1 MTRTD
6 PDIALV
12 LFDLDGTLIDTAPD
26 MVPALNEL
34 LVAEGRAELPY
45 ERLRP
50 RVSYGSTGLLH
61 EAFGAD
67 LDGPE
72 LERLR
77 TRFLGLYEKRLA
89 RASLPFPGIEALLA
103 RIEDAG
109 MRWGVVTNK
118 PGWLTDP
125 LLDALGLLDRAACVV
140 SGDSVSERKP
150 HPMPLLHACTLA
162 GTTAECAVYIG
173 DAERD
178 VAAARAAGM
187 ASFVALFGYIP
198 DDERPPDWGA
208 TALLETPDDLWR
220 HLPGRATA
228 TGTP

>member
-1 MTRTD
+1 MTDVDT
-6 PDIALV
+6 I

-26 MVPALNEL
+26 MVPALNAL

-50 RVSYGSTGLLH
+50 RVSYGSTGLLR
-61 EAFGAD
+61 EAFGPD
-67 LDGPE
+67 LDGAE
-72 LERLR
+72 MERLR
-77 TRFLGLYEKRLA
+77 RLFLGIYQERLA
-89 RASLPFPGIEALLA
+89 RSSLPFAGVEALLA
-103 RIEDAG
+103 RIEDSG

-125 LLDALGLLDRAACVV
+125 LLVALALYDRAACVV

-150 HPMPLLHACTLA
+150 HPLPLLHACELA
-162 GTTAECAVYIG
+162 GTSAERAVYVG

-178 VAAARAAGM
+178 VAAATAAGM

-198 DDERPPDWGA
+198 DDERPADWGA